1 MTRHT
6 CTKIFILL
14 CAPVLAAVN
23 PVLAAAPTA
32 PTGVTATAGNAQ
44 ATLKFTAPTV
54 STGYTMSGYTASCTA
69 TGKTT
74 ATATATASPI
84 TVSSMTNGT
93 KYSCSVKGTYTATS
107 ASSLSVTVVPVA
119 AGTTPG
125 TPTSVIATA
134 GNASASIAFT
144 APTAV
149 SGVTI
154 SSYTATCTSGSTS
167 KTGTGTSS
175 PITVSSLT
183 NSTSYSC
190 TVKAT
195 SSAGVPGTASTA
207 VTVTPTASAS
217 STVTYSTPA
226 NFTTILA
233 SSYSASSLTSATAF
247 TTRSRY
253 LISNA
258 ATVSTTANYLSI
270 GSTYDATTG
279 YTAGAGTLTSSSTY
293 KDYLSKI
300 VLAVSDSSGY
310 FRLDSHLHPNDSI
323 DADSTDTVAYKLK
336 FRNNFGKA
344 AKTYGYVLFAYDSTN
359 KVLQAKKR
367 YTYSYNSTTYA
378 ATYTLDSSFG
388 AANYYVQ
395 YSSTTG
401 AYQLVSAL
409 TSATKLYLYNS
420 PLTMGVPSDFNPA
433 SASYVTNSAAAFLA
447 LAQAAPSV
455 VEGTSGKIYNQVNS
469 KYRAQVAT
477 AGVSTS
483 TDTAADT
490 VLAAIKATGVTLR
503 YDTAVY
509 AAFRK
514 AALATKLESDSI
526 ADGIPGQN
534 LVPYIWFTN
543 EQDSSGVYHPFMVI
557 AAYGNQASPN
567 GLIDVPHPPGS
578 GTGGYAESSVTR
590 FANLGATPLKFP
602 MKDYGTVSAVTENSI
617 MTTTLWSDA
626 SSTTQSKD
634 VYNFAS
640 ARDNGI
646 LVNGAMLFPAYN
658 NTLVFSQTSGELSPS
673 GCHVG
678 QGGGGPHCH
687 ADSFRSAW
695 PFGFYSAS
703 DYVGKTHPPIIGFG
717 YDGVALFGSYLS
729 DYSSMLGYSTSLEPF
744 GGHNHDSIGYHY
756 HAHTVSKAATTGVSA
771 YTLRMLM
778 RGAYI
783 GQINSVP
790 CFAGGITSTCT
801 PANEAKF
808 TYGN

>member
-195 SSAGVPGTASTA
+195 SSAGVSGTASTA

-217 STVTYSTPA
+217 STVTYS
-226 NFTTILA
+226 
-233 SSYSASSLTSATAF
+233 TAF

-279 YTAGAGTLTSSSTY
+279 YTAGAGTLTSNSTY

-687 ADSFRSAW
+687 ADSYRSAW